1 MDNWDSSCTR
11 YRGKVGESGYGRL
24 SIEESLAEIAASC
37 LPADAELRQQRWIE
51 AESDLLCCSGGGENW
66 RAAVRDE
73 KLTLVSR
80 PVSSAVSSSTTT
92 SGRMGMPAARSVEA
106 AGLSGGHSTLRH
118 GWRIP
123 FVETAW
129 SA

>member
-51 AESDLLCCSGGGENW
+51 AENDLLCCSGGGENW

-80 PVSSAVSSSTTT
+80 PVSSAVSSSTT
-92 SGRMGMPAARSVEA
+92 SGRMRMPAARSVEA
-106 AGLSGGHSTLRH
+106 AGLSGGHSTLRY
-118 GWRIP
+118 GRKIP
-123 FVETAW
+123 FVETAG